1 MPPRKRYAI
10 KRRASREYNLEEK
23 MIDVD
28 PNTVDLSW
36 ITELYVMVHGDSRD
50 PKHRWQRANGLD
62 SLINT
67 SIDPAVLLEAWQG
80 LSDQLELTLGA
91 QTGKSGEF
99 ANQLRGSLA
108 HIPHIISL
116 LAEGKVEAATK
127 ALEAFGYGIIQAG
140 ATAVTSLSRLEAE
153 VAQQD
158 KVFDTA
164 VRLRSTEDER
174 MELEADNVTSS
185 LLDGQKAYKRLCEH
199 EDMLDMLDSMLMP
212 HAQAWHKIASGENTW
227 IQEHLAWL
235 GDQHDEQ
242 FCTQASRFCATPD
255 ETKAQAM
262 VELINEAMVAI
273 STIRSEVADAFKEHQ
288 DLSKQAESE
297 LNQLEDVGTL
307 LAQIRQTRE
316 KLVVA
321 VEHGFDNDAIALSK
335 ITQEQFDAW
344 QALLVSP
351 DWRDLNGVRIRLH
364 EKTKIVRDW
373 LRNIPDLRDED
384 EAVIKQAKRYI
395 EKLQEVLAEFNV
407 EVEIVPEANET
418 ETEVLLSADLDDD
431 QDEPTTGSLV
441 VAEPVTV
448 AAPRTTEV
456 NHDPSRF
463 EEICEFV
470 LAVAVYIYI
479 GTPKRPTFM
488 TPNSVLKILE
498 QMGLTTREDRTLYFD
513 KFQEWLDANSWD
525 EDAEPNRFPRRT
537 DAWLEISPDEASWI
551 LFRQGRNTSKARFRY
566 WRLTNQMRDHA
577 LTMSSKHGITEQ
589 AVMGAYA
596 VVKERRPA
604 KR

>member
-1 MPPRKRYAI
+1 M
-10 KRRASREYNLEEK
+10 L
-23 MIDVD
+23 VD
-28 PNTVDLSW
+28 
-36 ITELYVMVHGDSRD
+36 M
-50 PKHRWQRANGLD
+50 
-62 SLINT
+62 
-67 SIDPAVLLEAWQG
+67 
-80 LSDQLELTLGA
+80 
-91 QTGKSGEF
+91 
-99 ANQLRGSLA
+99 RGS
-108 HIPHIISL
+108 
-116 LAEGKVEAATK
+116 
-127 ALEAFGYGIIQAG
+127 
-140 ATAVTSLSRLEAE
+140 
-153 VAQQD
+153 
-158 KVFDTA
+158 
-164 VRLRSTEDER
+164 EDER

-185 LLDGQKAYKRLCEH
+185 LLAGQKAYKRLCEH
-199 EDMLDMLDSMLMP
+199 EHMLDMLDSMLMP
-212 HAQAWHKIASGENTW
+212 HAQAWHKIASGENSW
-227 IQEHLAWL
+227 IQEHLTWL

-262 VELINEAMVAI
+262 VELINEAMLAI
-273 STIRSEVADAFKEHQ
+273 TTIRSEVVDAFKEHQ
-288 DLSKQAESE
+288 DLSKQVEAE
-297 LNQLEDVGTL
+297 LNQLEDIGDL

-316 KLVVA
+316 QVVA
-321 VEHGFDNDAIALSK
+321 AQKHGFVATAVASRK

-344 QALLVSP
+344 QVLLVSP
-351 DWRDLNGVRIRLH
+351 DWRDLNGVRIRLR

-395 EKLQEVLAEFNV
+395 EKLQEALAEFNV
-407 EVEIVPEANET
+407 EVEIVPEVIET
-418 ETEVLLSADLDDD
+418 ETETLPLANLDDD
-431 QDEPTTGSLV
+431 EDEPIGS
-441 VAEPVTV
+441 PV
-448 AAPRTTEV
+448 AAESTPKATPRTTEV

-479 GTPKRPTFM
+479 GTPKSPTFM

-589 AVMGAYA
+589 TVMEAYA